1 MASRTDEFAELKR
14 QLDVADADI
23 ALVNE
28 RLDEAQGM
36 QFLGRHLVRGAL
48 CQYLTMCVLDADGVA
63 SMESLRAELA
73 RAKEQARKSDA
84 AAEKALEEL
93 RAEQAAHCRS
103 KKEMAEMAVKL
114 KSVADRCKF
123 LRKKTRRDRRT

>member
-1 MASRTDEFAELKR
+1 MAKCPESSRTDDFAELKR
-14 QLDVADADI
+14 QLDVADVDI

-36 QFLGRHLVRGAL
+36 QLLGWHLVRGAL
-48 CQYLTMCVLDADGVA
+48 CQYLTVCVLDVDGAAAV
-63 SMESLRAELA
+63 EDLRAELA

-84 AAEKALEEL
+84 AAEKALEEP

-103 KKEMAEMAVKL
+103 KKEMAVMAVKL
-114 KSVADRCKF
+114 KSATDRCKF
-123 LRKKTRRDRRT
+123 LEK

>member
-1 MASRTDEFAELKR
+1 MAKCPESSRTNDFAELKR

-48 CQYLTMCVLDADGVA
+48 CQYLTMCVLDADGAAAV
-63 SMESLRAELA
+63 ESLRAELA

-93 RAEQAAHCRS
+93 RAE
-103 KKEMAEMAVKL
+103 
-114 KSVADRCKF
+114 
-123 LRKKTRRDRRT
+123 